1 MTVLLFRMCLALL
14 IVIGT
19 ATVYLGIQI
28 SLSSTPRTLS
38 IHNEALQPFSLP
50 LHISTFQQGVLFDDK
65 HQHPIDQN
73 NIILPRIL
81 AFVFPQFHADPL
93 NDEIWGEGFT
103 DWDSLRSAPTHNRL
117 GYKIPR
123 PVLDT
128 DGGMGYYNYT
138 EFRPRQQHGELARQY
153 GIDGLVFHHY
163 WFYDRK
169 HPGPTLAAPLEALL
183 QDGQPNVPF
192 ALHWCASEWNSKW
205 NAPVFRNVTRYG
217 NGMLQPQYFPKD
229 PKDHRLRKHYQW
241 LSRFFH
247 HPNYIKVDGRP
258 LFMVYRRKKGLG
270 LVLEKLQEFARKDGF
285 PNGLYLTVGV
295 NKPHKHL
302 LQIRDWTAFEEA
314 PETIKANVTF
324 AMFDKIVAYPNPTD
338 WSMNRSLVVPRPRC
352 VKKRWQ
358 RTREIAGIISAF
370 DNTPR
375 RSFEEARVWSSL
387 GPESAISKFQAS
399 LSETLKYETC
409 CFSDSQNSDTDDRFV
424 LVNAMNEWGEGMVL
438 EPSDVYGRQLLESIR
453 YAKEKLRRK
462 KCTEL

>member
-1 MTVLLFRMCLALL
+1 MNVIQRGRRRPPTSTTMIQLFRMCLALL

-28 SLSSTPRTLS
+28 SLSSTPRALS
-38 IHNEALQPFSLP
+38 IHSEALLPYSLP
-50 LHISTFQQGVLFDDK
+50 LDISTFQQGVLITDDK

-73 NIILPRIL
+73 SIILPRIL

-103 DWDSLRSAPTHNRL
+103 DWHSLRSAPTHNRL

-123 PVLDT
+123 PLLET

-138 EFRPRQQHGELARQY
+138 EFRPRQQHGDLARQY

-183 QDGQPNVPF
+183 QDGQPNVPPQRPSF
-192 ALHWCASEWNSKW
+192 AETLSMAIAVLSSSELHQ
-205 NAPVFRNVTRYG
+205 G
-217 NGMLQPQYFPKD
+217 
-229 PKDHRLRKHYQW
+229 
-241 LSRFFH
+241 
-247 HPNYIKVDGRP
+247 GRSTTIHGVP
-258 LFMVYRRKKGLG
+258 KKGLG
-270 LVLEKLQEFARKDGF
+270 LVLEKFQEFARKDGF

-302 LQIRDWTAFEEA
+302 LQIRDWTAFKEA

-324 AMFDKIVAYPNPTD
+324 ALFDKIVAYPNPTD

-375 RSFEEARVWSSL
+375 RSFEEARIWSSL

-409 CFSDSQNSDTDDRFV
+409 CFSDSPNSDTDDRFV

-453 YAKEKLRRK
+453 NAKEKLRRK